1 MSFTTPLRRDR
12 RGIAALE
19 FALALPVLLLVMGTL
34 IDVGLIWRARGKL
47 AVAVEAGEQY
57 AVLTGTTATVTNMV
71 NAICAAAATIST
83 SCGVTGTPA
92 PVIVVAASAPTCGC
106 VSTTSGVST
115 LTATSCGTTCAAGAT
130 AGGGTAGS
138 FLKLSAS
145 YTYAPITLT
154 GVGSPGTVTEQSWV
168 RLQ

>member
-57 AVLTGTTATVTNMV
+57 AVLTGTSFSNQSGFAHGFGHQRLTK
-71 NAICAAAATIST
+71 
-83 SCGVTGTPA
+83 
-92 PVIVVAASAPTCGC
+92 PVVGFMC
-106 VSTTSGVST
+106 TTMKQVF
-115 LTATSCGTTCAAGAT
+115 A
-130 AGGGTAGS
+130 
-138 FLKLSAS
+138 F
-145 YTYAPITLT
+145 
-154 GVGSPGTVTEQSWV
+154 
-168 RLQ
+168 